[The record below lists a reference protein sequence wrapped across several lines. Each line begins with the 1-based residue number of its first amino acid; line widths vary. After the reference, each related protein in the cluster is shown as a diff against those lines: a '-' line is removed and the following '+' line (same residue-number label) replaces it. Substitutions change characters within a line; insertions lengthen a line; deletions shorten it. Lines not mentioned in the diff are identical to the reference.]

1 MFRGRLLRLRQS
13 QLGGQDAVWAERCEA
28 LVQVLLVAALTAL
41 GARIAVPLPGTPVP
55 MTLQVLAVLL
65 AGLFLGGKRGAL
77 SQVLYLAAGAAGLP
91 VFASGMGL
99 QALLG
104 SDPNY
109 EVVGTVADGK
119 TAIHSVGQLDPDI
132 ILMDLTMPGTGG
144 IEAIEHIKRRH
155 PRVKIIALTFHKED
169 KYIHATLEAG
179 ADAYVLK
186 DDSRTEL
193 FTALTSV
200 QRGKSYLSPSI
211 CDRVVAGYLAGGSD
225 GSSEKPSWEILTR
238 REREVIK
245 LIAEGNKTKEI
256 AAYLSLSPK
265 TVEKHR
271 TNLMRKL
278 DLHSVSAVTVYA
290 IQNGFISQ

>member
-1 MFRGRLLRLRQS
+1 
-13 QLGGQDAVWAERCEA
+13 
-28 LVQVLLVAALTAL
+28 
-41 GARIAVPLPGTPVP
+41 
-55 MTLQVLAVLL
+55 MTRPKKIMIVDDHTIM
-65 AGLFLGGKRGAL
+65 RD
-77 SQVLYLAAGAAGLP
+77 
-91 VFASGMGL
+91 GL
-99 QALLG
+99 QALLS

-109 EVVGTVADGK
+109 EIVGTVADGK
-119 TAIHSVGQLDPDI
+119 TAIQSASSLAPDV
-132 ILMDLTMPGTGG
+132 ILMDLTMPGTSG
-144 IEAIEHIKRRH
+144 IDAIKEIKRRE
-155 PRVKIIALTFHKED
+155 PGIRIIALTFHKED

-193 FTALTSV
+193 FTALSSV
-200 QRGKSYLSPSI
+200 VRGKNYLSPSI
-211 CDRVVAGYLAGGSD
+211 CDRVVAGYLAGGANGD
-225 GSSEKPSWEILTR
+225 SEAPSWEVLTR

-245 LIAEGNKTKEI
+245 LIAEGMKTKEI